1 MVTLR
6 VGTLCGRRSGMAR
19 VKAVVL
25 ALALIPA
32 AALAAEEKPVAEGD
46 VFGEI
51 ADEILVSMKGK
62 ITTNKKSSGRRP
74 KVAILP
80 FSEDDIP
87 ISLEIA
93 NEYNAK
99 LLASL
104 FRKTRDQGS
113 DEYQFITRDALNDI
127 IQDMTD
133 LGEFDEGGDSPRSA
147 LLKNARADIMVMG
160 TLRLFPT
167 EISLSYKVVGK
178 RNAEILATT
187 TPRRIPLSREERMD
201 LPTLEQ
207 AVSKAARYFADHAHD
222 MEKLSLAGLRF
233 EDSGIQTRFGS
244 YLEERISDALKE
256 SFSNVITGGKLIV
269 SKAELAP
276 EQVEEL
282 RGTDIAGKT
291 MRPENFDPRPGV
303 YVLSGKYW
311 DFGDSVDVSISL
323 KDGGGRS
330 VARRYRVRADS
341 IPPELEIRPVGDFS
355 RLRENDG
362 IGPIE
367 FHLSSDRGKDPAY
380 HIGEKLNLLIK
391 TDRDAWLYCF
401 YRQTDRRWVKLFP
414 NTHHTNASV
423 PGSRMLTIPGVLY
436 PFDMTVMKPLG
447 ADLIKCFATTR
458 DVTESLPEKLRPS
471 DGSYVP
477 AGWDVRLL
485 RVFRKLE
492 NAGLTE
498 ASLVVTVRE

>member
-32 AALAAEEKPVAEGD
+32 AALAAEEKHVAEGNI
-46 VFGEI
+46 FEEI

-62 ITTNKKSSGRRP
+62 TTTNQKLFGRRP

-80 FSEDDIP
+80 FREDDIP
-87 ISLEIA
+87 ISPGIA
-93 NEYNAK
+93 NEYNAE

-104 FRKTRDQGS
+104 IRKSS
-113 DEYQFITRDALNDI
+113 DEYHFLPREELSVI

-133 LGEFDEGGDSPRSA
+133 LGEFDDGVESPRSA
-147 LLKNARADIMVMG
+147 LLKNARADITVMG
-160 TLRLFPT
+160 TLRLLRDDD
-167 EISLSYKVVGK
+167 EISLSYKVVGT
-178 RNAEILATT
+178 RDAEILATT
-187 TPRRIPLSREERMD
+187 KPRRVALSREERME
-201 LPTLEQ
+201 LLTLDQ
-207 AVSKAARYFADHAHD
+207 AVAAAARYFTDHAHD
-222 MEKLSLAGLRF
+222 MAELRLAGLRF
-233 EDSGIQTRFGS
+233 GDSGIQTPFGP
-244 YLEERISDALKE
+244 YFEGHISDALKK
-256 SFSNVITGGKLIV
+256 SFSNVITGGKLSV

-291 MRPENFDPRPGV
+291 TRPENFDPSPGV
-303 YVLSGKYW
+303 YVLSGNYW
-311 DFGDSVDVSISL
+311 DFGNSVEISVSL
-323 KDGGGRS
+323 KDGTGRS
-330 VARRYRVRADS
+330 VAWRDRVRAES
-341 IPPELEIRPVGDFS
+341 FPPGLEIRPAGNFGM
-355 RLRENDG
+355 LRENDG
-362 IGPIE
+362 IGPIK
-367 FHLSSDRGKDPAY
+367 FTLSSNQGKDPAY
-380 HIGEKLNLLIK
+380 HIGEKLNLLIE

-458 DVTESLPEKLRPS
+458 DVTESLPEKLKPS

-477 AGWDVRLL
+477 AGWDAKLL
-485 RVFRKLE
+485 RVFRSLE

>member
-1 MVTLR
+1 MVTPR
-6 VGTLCGRRSGMAR
+6 AVALCGRRSGMAR

-32 AALAAEEKPVAEGD
+32 AALAAEEKHVAEGNI
-46 VFGEI
+46 FEEI

-62 ITTNKKSSGRRP
+62 TTTNQKLFGRRP

-80 FSEDDIP
+80 FREDDIP
-87 ISLEIA
+87 ISPGIA
-93 NEYNAK
+93 NEYNAE

-104 FRKTRDQGS
+104 IRKSS
-113 DEYQFITRDALNDI
+113 DEYHFLPREELSVI

-133 LGEFDEGGDSPRSA
+133 LGEFDDGVESPRSA
-147 LLKNARADIMVMG
+147 LLKNARADITVMG
-160 TLRLFPT
+160 TLRLRRDA
-167 EISLSYKVVGK
+167 ISLSYKVVGT
-178 RNAEILATT
+178 RDAEILATT
-187 TPRRIPLSREERMD
+187 KPRRIPLSGEERMEF
-201 LPTLEQ
+201 LTLDQ
-207 AVSKAARYFADHAHD
+207 AVSKAAKYFTDNAHD
-222 MEKLSLAGLRF
+222 MAELRLAGLRF
-233 EDSGIQTRFGS
+233 GDSGIQTPFGP
-244 YLEERISDALKE
+244 YFEGYISDALKK

-269 SKAELAP
+269 SRAELTP
-276 EQVEEL
+276 EQVEGL

-291 MRPENFDPRPGV
+291 MLPENFDPSPGV
-303 YVLSGKYW
+303 YVLSGNYW
-311 DFGDSVDVSISL
+311 DFGVSVEISVSL

-330 VARRYRVRADS
+330 VAWRDRVIAES
-341 IPPELEIRPVGDFS
+341 FPPGLEIRPAGNFGM
-355 RLRENDG
+355 LRENDG

-367 FHLSSDRGKDPAY
+367 FNLSSDRGKDPAY
-380 HIGEKLNLLIK
+380 RIGEKLNLLIK

-423 PGSRMLTIPGVLY
+423 PGSRMLTIPGVFY
-436 PFDMTVMKPLG
+436 PFDMTIMEPLG

-458 DVTESLPEKLRPS
+458 DVTESLPEKLKPS

-477 AGWDVRLL
+477 AGWDAKLL
-485 RVFRKLE
+485 RVFRSLE

>member
-62 ITTNKKSSGRRP
+62 ITTNKKS
-74 KVAILP
+74 KVAIWP
-80 FSEDDIP
+80 FRGDDIP

-93 NEYNAK
+93 NEYNVK
-99 LLASL
+99 LLASMV
-104 FRKTRDQGS
+104 RKSS
-113 DEYQFITRDALNDI
+113 DEYQFINRDALNAI
-127 IQDMTD
+127 IREMTD
-133 LGEFDEGGDSPRSA
+133 HGEEFDDARSA
-147 LLKNARADIMVMG
+147 LLENAKAEIMVKG
-160 TLRLFPT
+160 TLRLLRD
-167 EISLSYKVVGK
+167 EISISYKVV
-178 RNAEILATT
+178 RMRDAEILATT
-187 TPRRIPLSREERMD
+187 KPRRIPLSREERMD

-244 YLEERISDALKE
+244 YLEERISDALRE
-256 SFSNVITGGKLIV
+256 SFSNVITGRKLSV

-282 RGTDIAGKT
+282 RGTDITGKT
-291 MRPENFDPRPGV
+291 MRPENFDPSPGV

-311 DFGDSVDVSISL
+311 DFGDSIDVSISL
-323 KDGGGRS
+323 KDGRGGS
-330 VARRYRVRADS
+330 VARRYRVRTDS
-341 IPPELEIRPVGDFS
+341 VPPELEIRPVGDFS

-367 FHLSSDRGKDPAY
+367 LNLSSDRGKDPAY
-380 HIGEKLNLLIK
+380 HLGEKLNLLIE

-401 YRQTDRRWVKLFP
+401 YRQVDRKWVKLFP
-414 NTHHTNASV
+414 NTNHTNASI
-423 PGSRMLTIPGVLY
+423 PGKKMLTIPGVIY
-436 PFDMTVMKPLG
+436 PYVMRVTGSPG
-447 ADLIKCFATTR
+447 AELIKCFATTR
-458 DVTESLPEKLRPS
+458 DVTENLPEKLRPS
-471 DGSYVP
+471 DGSYMP
-477 AGWDVRLL
+477 AGWDAKLL
-485 RVFRKLE
+485 HAFRNLE
-492 NAGLTE
+492 KAGLTE
-498 ASLVVTVRE
+498 VSLVVTVRE

>member
-32 AALAAEEKPVAEGD
+32 AALAAEEKHVAEGNI
-46 VFGEI
+46 FEEI

-62 ITTNKKSSGRRP
+62 TTTNQKLFGRRP

-80 FSEDDIP
+80 FREDDIP
-87 ISLEIA
+87 ISPGIA
-93 NEYNAK
+93 NEYNAE

-104 FRKTRDQGS
+104 IRKSS
-113 DEYQFITRDALNDI
+113 DEYHFLPREELSVI

-133 LGEFDEGGDSPRSA
+133 LGEFDDGVESPRSA
-147 LLKNARADIMVMG
+147 LLKNARADITVMG
-160 TLRLFPT
+160 TLRLLRDDD
-167 EISLSYKVVGK
+167 EISLSYKVVGT
-178 RNAEILATT
+178 RDAEILATT
-187 TPRRIPLSREERMD
+187 KPRRVALSREERME
-201 LPTLEQ
+201 LLTLDQ
-207 AVSKAARYFADHAHD
+207 AVAAAARYFTDHAHD
-222 MEKLSLAGLRF
+222 MAELRLAGLRF
-233 EDSGIQTRFGS
+233 GDSGIQTPFGP
-244 YLEERISDALKE
+244 YFEGHISDALKK
-256 SFSNVITGGKLIV
+256 SFSNVITGGKLSV

-282 RGTDIAGKT
+282 RGTDIVGKST
-291 MRPENFDPRPGV
+291 RPEIFDPSPGV
-303 YVLSGKYW
+303 YVLSGNYW
-311 DFGDSVDVSISL
+311 DFGNSVEISVSL
-323 KDGGGRS
+323 KDGTGRS
-330 VARRYRVRADS
+330 VAWRDRVRAES
-341 IPPELEIRPVGDFS
+341 FPPGLEIRPAGNFGM
-355 RLRENDG
+355 LRENDG
-362 IGPIE
+362 IGPIK
-367 FHLSSDRGKDPAY
+367 FTLSSNQGKDPVY
-380 HIGEKLNLLIK
+380 HIGEKLNLLIE

-458 DVTESLPEKLRPS
+458 DVTESLPEKLKPS

-477 AGWDVRLL
+477 AGWDAKLL
-485 RVFRKLE
+485 RVFRSLE